1 MQSRIV
7 QLGPHAV
14 TLRAPP
20 SFALGRVVSM
30 ALSQSPLLGL
40 GAALGVCWAGK
51 ALKAKYNFQPLPYGG
66 EVFDEL
72 MALGVPE
79 ADIYAAA
86 SKALELCVDV
96 PTEEAVARA
105 ADFTELP
112 PGASTP

>member
-1 MQSRIV
+1 MSVVV
-7 QLGPHAV
+7 QLGAHSV
-14 TLRAPP
+14 SLRAPP
-20 SFALGRVVSM
+20 SSM
-30 ALSQSPLLGL
+30 VRREVAVAMSTSPLRGL
-40 GAALGVCWAGK
+40 CAALGVCWGGK
-51 ALKAKYNFQPLPYGG
+51 ALKAKYAYQPLPYGG

-105 ADFTELP
+105 AGFTP
-112 PGASTP
+112 PPTEGSNP

>member
-1 MQSRIV
+1 MSVVV
-7 QLGPHAV
+7 QLGAHTVPLKPPASFLVRREIALAV
-14 TLRAPP
+14 GTNAIR
-20 SFALGRVVSM
+20 
-30 ALSQSPLLGL
+30 GL
-40 GAALGVCWAGK
+40 CAALGVCWGGK
-51 ALKAKYNFQPLPYGG
+51 PLKVKYAYAPLPYGG

-105 ADFTELP
+105 ADFTAP
-112 PGASTP
+112 PTEGSTP

>member
-1 MQSRIV
+1 MTTV
-7 QLGPHAV
+7 QLGAHNVALKAPASFLVRREIALAV
-14 TLRAPP
+14 GTNPIR
-20 SFALGRVVSM
+20 
-30 ALSQSPLLGL
+30 GL
-40 GAALGVCWAGK
+40 CAALGVCWGGK
-51 ALKAKYNFQPLPYGG
+51 PLKAKYAYAPLPYGG

-105 ADFTELP
+105 ADFTEPP

>member
-1 MQSRIV
+1 MTTV
-7 QLGPHAV
+7 QLGTHTVSLKAPASFLVRREVALAV
-14 TLRAPP
+14 GTNPIR
-20 SFALGRVVSM
+20 
-30 ALSQSPLLGL
+30 GL
-40 GAALGVCWAGK
+40 CAALGVCWGGK
-51 ALKAKYNFQPLPYGG
+51 PLKAKYSYQPLPYGG

-105 ADFTELP
+105 ASFTAP
-112 PGASTP
+112 QTGDSTP